1 MHTESQREEGQKLL
15 LHFSRLPPN
24 HGKESR
30 SDVVCMCTNLFIQ
43 QTLGAHC
50 VAGVVVSATGN
61 LAVNDTVSTMML
73 LALKIPNLS
82 PAPNTP
88 PCDLV
93 AAAPPVCASQGLS
106 QDLEGSDCGS
116 HQSPRW
122 GQDFCWRIQE
132 RGREPMSR
140 VLMWE
145 AGGEAR
151 GAAEA
156 PCNLPQ
162 NTELR
167 ANTHSK
173 AREEGEQP
181 VKGLIP
187 TKKKSSSLFFL
198 FIPCSFNTL
207 FRVLRVC
214 EQWAGYGDP
223 TGKGNKRTE
232 LSLCTHEGL

>member
-1 MHTESQREEGQKLL
+1 MSQETPKLRQARQSLCRLRWLGETGRGPGARDQQKPGRGRPLMHTESQREEGQKLL

-30 SDVVCMCTNLFIQ
+30 SNVIRMCTNLFIQ

-151 GAAEA
+151 GAARTPA
-156 PCNLPQ
+156 TCPRTRSCGPTRTARLGK
-162 NTELR
+162 
-167 ANTHSK
+167 K
-173 AREEGEQP
+173 A
-181 VKGLIP
+181 
-187 TKKKSSSLFFL
+187 SS
-198 FIPCSFNTL
+198 
-207 FRVLRVC
+207 
-214 EQWAGYGDP
+214 Q
-223 TGKGNKRTE
+223 
-232 LSLCTHEGL
+232 